1 MTGKKEI
8 MDIFDRK
15 FLRLNRARAARK
27 MRDHDFLFAHAMKS
41 IADRLAIVKREFPR
55 VLQIGARIDALIPG
69 AVRIDLTEALKP
81 SVAAQPDF
89 LPFANGS
96 FDLVVSA
103 PDLHMVADIPGALLQ
118 IRRVLKPDGLFI
130 GAMFGG
136 DTLHQL
142 RESMMQAEMEVRG
155 GAAPRVIPFVDKRD
169 AGALLQRAG
178 FALPVVDSERFTV
191 TYDSLPRLLREL
203 RGMGESNPLK
213 DRDRK
218 PLTREVIA
226 RAAQIYAERFAES
239 DGRLPATFE
248 IIFMT
253 GWAPHETQQKPL
265 RPGTA
270 QKSLA
275 EALGTGEITTGDKA
289 TP

>member
-1 MTGKKEI
+1 
-8 MDIFDRK
+8 
-15 FLRLNRARAARK
+15 
-27 MRDHDFLFAHAMKS
+27 
-41 IADRLAIVKREFPR
+41 
-55 VLQIGARIDALIPG
+55 
-69 AVRIDLTEALKP
+69 
-81 SVAAQPDF
+81 
-89 LPFANGS
+89 
-96 FDLVVSA
+96 
-103 PDLHMVADIPGALLQ
+103 MVADIPGALLQ